1 MNTEQKPARK
11 PSAPDDHRGVDT
23 PRGPAKP
30 SSAPRRYNGTK
41 PAPRPN
47 LDSKRPEAHVP
58 AKTARELDREDGIT
72 EVNDGSVRPPRPNGG
87 FRGQRKTTPSTV
99 STKHYPIDKT
109 GSARAPRNKEEH
121 VSDGEPVVRFAA
133 LGGLEEIGRNMSFF
147 EYKNEIVAID
157 AGIQFPEEETPGID
171 YIIPNAS
178 YFESKKGNVK
188 ALLIT
193 HAHFDH
199 IGAIPY
205 IIGKMGNPPIY
216 TTPLA
221 REMILKRQAEFVNAP
236 KLDIRTIKDGDKV
249 KLSENFSAEFFGV
262 SHSVPDTTGIIL
274 TTPVG
279 NMATFA
285 DFKIETDIEGKP
297 VSLDNL
303 YEIAKKDIHTVFLDS
318 TNAESV
324 GWSPSERVVEKN
336 LEEIFRKAEGRI
348 IVGIFSTLISR
359 IGEIIK
365 IAEKL
370 DRKVAFSGRSIK
382 ENTEIARNLGYIK
395 IKSGT
400 LISPEEISKYNDKK
414 VLILSTGAQGES
426 NASLMKIVTG
436 EHKHL
441 RIKPGDSIV
450 FSSSVI
456 PGNERSVQG
465 LKDNLVRQGAMIY
478 HYKMLDIH
486 TTGHASQ
493 EEIKTIL
500 SIVKP
505 KFFIPIH
512 GYLFMRTVNARN
524 GMEAGLKKENIF
536 LPDNGQFV
544 GMKRDAMKITGDE
557 IPADYVMVD
566 GLGVGDVGEV
576 VLRDRRLLAQEGMI
590 VIIATVSRKDGKL
603 VKNPDIISR
612 GFIYLKENQKIL
624 EDIRIKI
631 RGIVGRLPHDQT
643 LDPDYLK
650 TLFRD
655 QIGQFVYSKTYRRPM
670 VLPVIIEI

>member
-1 MNTEQKPARK
+1 MENNNTREPASPRDSRSGTLPHKRTSPQRDGAAPRQVRQGRPAPASQAGRRVSPQNKPVSRTGGPVSPTGGRVSPTGGPNARREKPRPPQNRRPARSTDK
-11 PSAPDDHRGVDT
+11 LHRT
-23 PRGPAKP
+23 PG
-30 SSAPRRYNGTK
+30 
-41 PAPRPN
+41 
-47 LDSKRPEAHVP
+47 E
-58 AKTARELDREDGIT
+58 
-72 EVNDGSVRPPRPNGG
+72 VRPGSRLSFGHE
-87 FRGQRKTTPSTV
+87 TA
-99 STKHYPIDKT
+99 IDKDT
-109 GSARAPRNKEEH
+109 
-121 VSDGEPVVRFAA
+121 VRFAA

-147 EYKNEIVAID
+147 EYGDEIVIID

-171 YIIPNAS
+171 YIIPNVS
-178 YFESKKGNVK
+178 YLEPKKKNVK
-188 ALLIT
+188 ALIVT

-205 IIGKMGNPPIY
+205 IIGKIGNPPIY

-236 KLDIRTIKDGDKV
+236 KLDIRTIKDGDV
-249 KLSENFSAEFFGV
+249 MRLSENFEAEFFGV
-262 SHSVPDTTGIIL
+262 SHSVPDTTGVIL
-274 TTPVG
+274 KTPVG

-297 VSLDNL
+297 VSLEGL
-303 YEIAKKDIHTVFLDS
+303 EKIAKKDIHTIFLDS

-324 GWSPSERVVEKN
+324 GWSPSERLIEKN
-336 LEEIFRKAEGRI
+336 LEDLFKKVEGRI

-370 DRKVAFSGRSIK
+370 DRKVVFSGRSIK
-382 ENTEIARNLGYIK
+382 ENTEIARNLGYVK
-395 IKSGT
+395 VKSGT
-400 LISPEEISKYNDKK
+400 IISPEEVSKYDDRKI
-414 VLILSTGAQGES
+414 LILSTGAQGES

-493 EEIKTIL
+493 GEIKTIL
-500 SIVKP
+500 SVVKP

-524 GMEAGLKKENIF
+524 GVEAGVKKENIF

-544 GMKRDAMKITGDE
+544 SMK
-557 IPADYVMVD
+557 
-566 GLGVGDVGEV
+566 
-576 VLRDRRLLAQEGMI
+576 
-590 VIIATVSRKDGKL
+590 
-603 VKNPDIISR
+603 
-612 GFIYLKENQKIL
+612 
-624 EDIRIKI
+624 
-631 RGIVGRLPHDQT
+631 
-643 LDPDYLK
+643 
-650 TLFRD
+650 
-655 QIGQFVYSKTYRRPM
+655 
-670 VLPVIIEI
+670 